1 MLVTLPI
8 VLLLLD
14 RWPLRRGTKVLEK
27 LPFLVVSMAASVVTY
42 MVHQK
47 AGATAA
53 MDVIP
58 QVVRVGNSLV
68 SYTVYILNMLW
79 PANLAVFY
87 PYPHPWGSLW
97 VPAASSGIAL
107 GAVTAMAVRVFPR
120 WPYLT
125 FGWLWYLVTLLPVI
139 GLIQAGAQAR
149 ADRYTY
155 LPAIGLAIAF
165 VWGAAEALQRWPRAR
180 IVLAITVCSASL
192 ILTRL
197 QLQYW
202 RDSVTLYQHAIDVTT
217 GNYLAHFNLASVLEA
232 RGDAAQAVEQL
243 REAVRARPYFAPAH
257 AELGQLL
264 ARRGQP
270 EDGLRELQAAVA
282 LKPDSADAHFR
293 MGSVLGKL
301 GRNDDA
307 AAEFSLGLRFQ
318 PDDADGHYNLG
329 IALVQEGKLQEG
341 VREFSA
347 AVRLRP
353 GDVDAHFGLGMALA
367 RLGRLDDSISEL
379 SKVVR
384 IQPGLVE
391 ARQALEETM
400 RLKRESGKK

>member
-1 MLVTLPI
+1 
-8 VLLLLD
+8 
-14 RWPLRRGTKVLEK
+14 
-27 LPFLVVSMAASVVTY
+27 
-42 MVHQK
+42 
-47 AGATAA
+47 
-53 MDVIP
+53 
-58 QVVRVGNSLV
+58 
-68 SYTVYILNMLW
+68 MLW

-87 PYPHPWGSLW
+87 PYPHPWGSLS
-97 VPAASSGIAL
+97 VPAAISGIAL
-107 GAVTAMAVRVFPR
+107 AAVTAMAVRVFPR

-155 LPAIGLAIAF
+155 IPAIGLAIAF
-165 VWGAAEALQRWPRAR
+165 VWGAAEALQTWPRAR

-202 RDSVTLYQHAIDVTT
+202 RDSVALYQHAIDVTA
-217 GNYLAHFNLASVLEA
+217 GNYLAHLNLASVLEA

-264 ARRGQP
+264 AHRGQP

-307 AAEFSLGLRFQ
+307 AAEFSRGLRIQ
-318 PDDADGHYNLG
+318 PDDADGHYNLA
-329 IALVQEGKLQEG
+329 IALVQEGKLQEA
-341 VREFSA
+341 VREFGA

>member
-1 MLVTLPI
+1 
-8 VLLLLD
+8 
-14 RWPLRRGTKVLEK
+14 
-27 LPFLVVSMAASVVTY
+27 
-42 MVHQK
+42 
-47 AGATAA
+47 
-53 MDVIP
+53 
-58 QVVRVGNSLV
+58 
-68 SYTVYILNMLW
+68 
-79 PANLAVFY
+79 
-87 PYPHPWGSLW
+87 
-97 VPAASSGIAL
+97 
-107 GAVTAMAVRVFPR
+107 MAVRVFPR

-155 LPAIGLAIAF
+155 IPAIGLAIAF
-165 VWGAAEALQRWPRAR
+165 VWGAAEALQTWPRAR

-202 RDSVTLYQHAIDVTT
+202 RDSVALYQHAIDVTA
-217 GNYLAHFNLASVLEA
+217 GNYLAHLNLASVLEA

-264 ARRGQP
+264 AHRGQP

-307 AAEFSLGLRFQ
+307 AAEFSRGLRIQ
-318 PDDADGHYNLG
+318 PDDADGHYNLA
-329 IALVQEGKLQEG
+329 IALVQEGKLQEA
-341 VREFSA
+341 VREFGA